1 MSDSRPRRHSRL
13 GPWTLAALLCGC
25 VETRTER
32 ISSPEAVPPVVGI
45 NEASWR
51 VTAGGELV
59 GFVRRYSPEHRDPA
73 APEEAGYGPWYAVQN
88 RWAQEL
94 GLIDELG
101 RAWRL
106 RPHRSGP
113 EWVGTGT
120 VAEGVAEVL
129 ELDENLEL
137 EPLEPA
143 PR

>member
-1 MSDSRPRRHSRL
+1 MSSSRPYQHRL
-13 GPWTLAALLCGC
+13 GPWALVALLSGC
-25 VETRTER
+25 VVTRTER
-32 ISSPEAVPPVVGI
+32 LSSPEVAPPVVGV

-51 VTAGGELV
+51 VTADGELV
-59 GFVRRYSPEHRDPA
+59 GFVRRYSPELGGPA

-106 RPHRSGP
+106 RPHSEGP

-129 ELDENLEL
+129 ELDEDLEL
-137 EPLEPA
+137 EPLGPA